1 MLFSRR
7 TKRKALAEVYKQIL
21 IVCFVSI
28 CQEDR
33 HSEEF
38 NGVGGFMSVT
48 SAGVSLLPKPKKFTN
63 NSLANGSFN
72 VGEWN

>member
-1 MLFSRR
+1 
-7 TKRKALAEVYKQIL
+7 VYKQIL

-48 SAGVSLLPKPKKFTN
+48 SLAGVSLLPKPKKSTN
-63 NSLANGSFN
+63 NSWAK
-72 VGEWN
+72 

>member
-7 TKRKALAEVYKQIL
+7 TKRKVLAEVYKQIL

-38 NGVGGFMSVT
+38 NGVGGFMSVK
-48 SAGVSLLPKPKKFTN
+48 SLAGVSLLPKPKKSTN
-63 NSLANGSFN
+63 NSWAK
-72 VGEWN
+72 